1 MDRIPHKFL
10 TEYIV
15 RWLTEYIWTNDKVKY
30 SESQKQKPTK
40 QTKEEKE
47 GQEVTNINININ
59 VLKLIYSRCQK

>member
-47 GQEVTNINININ
+47 GQEVTNI
-59 VLKLIYSRCQK
+59 